1 MAGLEVIVDAIL
13 SEAKEKADEKMAE
26 TKKRIDEINAEYA
39 EEIANVQKRGEQSRK
54 DGVSAFF
61 ERFGAE
67 KAAYEREMLLKTERE
82 TAEELIKEAKNKI
95 LNMPKDEYF
104 AYLAEIYKNQNDED
118 GGELLLSK
126 EDRGNMPKG
135 FLESLG
141 KGLTLSE
148 SEADARGLIVKH
160 GRVYVNCTIDAIFRE
175 KESELYDI
183 AAGKE

>member
-1 MAGLEVIVDAIL
+1 MAGLEVIVNAIL
-13 SEAKEKADEKMAE
+13 AEAKEKADEKLAE
-26 TKKRIDEINAEYA
+26 TNKRIEEINAEYA
-39 EEIANVQKRGEQSRK
+39 EETKKVRADAEKARK
-54 DGVSAFF
+54 ASIEAFY
-61 ERFGAE
+61 ERFSAE

-82 TAEELIKEAKNKI
+82 TAEELIAKAKNRI
-95 LNMPKDEYF
+95 LDMPKDEYF
-104 AYLAEIYKNQNDED
+104 AYLAEIYKNQDDED

-126 EDRGNMPKG
+126 EDRGNMPED

-141 KGLTLSE
+141 NGITLSE